1 MNKKLYVTPEM
12 EELEMK
18 LMGMIAASGND
29 VDDPGYSDDPVP
41 EPFDPFAEN

>member
-18 LMGMIAASGND
+18 LLGMIAASGND
-29 VDDPGYSDDPVP
+29 VDQPPYSDDPVP
-41 EPFDPFAEN
+41 DPIIYDD